1 MPRSNACPP
10 GPQAPAAHLATHAAT
25 ALLVGLL
32 LVAVAP
38 PRERTALQPAE
49 PVACDP
55 DRITLHIQ
63 LNESDLQRGGPRAGL
78 THLHIQVDG
87 TRSPV
92 AVELINRTP
101 GVVEIEG
108 GVVQV
113 VHSSGGPHN
122 HLERE
127 LATLRAGDFQIR
139 YRLGDRPCPLG

>member
-1 MPRSNACPP
+1 MPRSDAYPP
-10 GPQAPAAHLATHAAT
+10 GPRAPANLLTTHAAT

-38 PRERTALQPAE
+38 PRERSAPQPAA
-49 PVACDP
+49 PVVCDP
-55 DRITLHIQ
+55 DRIKLHVQ
-63 LNESDLQRGGPRAGL
+63 LNESDLQRGGPRAGI

-92 AVELINRTP
+92 AVELVNRTP
-101 GVVEIEG
+101 GVVDLEG

-113 VHSSGGPHN
+113 VHSSGGSYN

-139 YRLGDRPCPLG
+139 YRLWDRPCPLG